1 MDRIILTR
9 LAVFA
14 HHGVMPEEE
23 RLGQRFF
30 ISLVLNV
37 DLRPAGLSDSVADT
51 VNYGEVADLVMRI
64 ATQRRRYLIEAL
76 AETIATEVLAAY
88 PPVRSI
94 VVKVEKPEAPI
105 THIFD
110 NVAVEIE
117 RGRGDDPRHA

>member
-14 HHGVMPEEE
+14 RHGVMPEEE

-30 ISLVLNV
+30 ISLTLDV
-37 DLRPAGLSDSVADT
+37 DLRKAGLSDNVADT
-51 VNYGEVADLVMRI
+51 VNYGEVADVVMRI
-64 ATQRRRYLIEAL
+64 ATERRCYLIEAL
-76 AETIATEVLAAY
+76 AEAIAAEVLAAY
-88 PPVRSI
+88 PPVQRI

-117 RGRGDDPRHA
+117 RGRDA

>member
-14 HHGVMPEEE
+14 RHGVMPEEE

-30 ISLVLNV
+30 ISLSLDV
-37 DLRPAGLSDSVADT
+37 DLRKAGRSDNVADT
-51 VNYGEVADLVMRI
+51 VNYGQVADVVMRI
-64 ATQRRRYLIEAL
+64 ATERRCYLIEAL

-88 PPVRSI
+88 APVLRV

-110 NVAVEIE
+110 SVAVEIE
-117 RGRGDDPRHA
+117 RSRHG

>member
-1 MDRIILTR
+1 VDRIILTR

-14 HHGVMPEEE
+14 RHGVMPEEE

-37 DLRPAGLSDSVADT
+37 DLGKAGRSDDVADT
-51 VNYGEVADLVMRI
+51 VNYGEVADVVMKI
-64 ATQRRRYLIEAL
+64 ATERRCYLIEAL

-88 PPVRSI
+88 PPVQSL

-117 RGRGDDPRHA
+117 RARHG

>member
-14 HHGVMPEEE
+14 RHGVMPEEE
-23 RLGQRFF
+23 TLGQRFF
-30 ISLVLNV
+30 ISVVLEA
-37 DLRPAGLSDSVADT
+37 DLRKAGRSDNVADT
-51 VNYGEVADLVMRI
+51 VNYGAVADLVMSI
-64 ATQRRRYLIEAL
+64 ATSRRRYLIEAL
-76 AETIATEVLAAY
+76 AESIAAEVLAAY
-88 PPVRSI
+88 PQVLRI

-117 RGRGDDPRHA
+117 RDRHG

>member
-14 HHGVMPEEE
+14 RHGVMPEEE

-30 ISLVLNV
+30 ISLALDV
-37 DLRPAGLSDSVADT
+37 DLRKAGKSDNVADT
-51 VNYGEVADLVMRI
+51 VNYGEVADIVMKI
-64 ATQRRRYLIEAL
+64 ATEQRCYLIEAL
-76 AETIATEVLAAY
+76 ADTIATAILSAY
-88 PPVRSI
+88 PPVLRA

-110 NVAVEIE
+110 SVAVEIE
-117 RGRGDDPRHA
+117 RSRDG